1 MKRLLAFIGML
12 LMGTVQANIVIV
24 AHPSN
29 TNVLSKDDI
38 QRLYTGKMANFANG
52 DSAVPLNL
60 SDGNSLRTQFDEKAL
75 GRSSSQVKAYW
86 SKLVFTGKGTPP
98 KEVANEAE
106 MLQLVSSNPNILG
119 YVSSS
124 TDFSNLK
131 VLLVL
136 E

>member
-1 MKRLLAFIGML
+1 MKLLLILPSL
-12 LMGTVQANIVIV
+12 LLVGAVQAGIVIV
-24 AHPSN
+24 AHPTN
-29 TNVLSKDDI
+29 TNTVSAEEL
-38 QRLYTGKMANFANG
+38 QRLYTGKMSSFANG

-60 SDGNSLRTQFDEKAL
+60 ADANTLRTQFDEKAL

-98 KEVANEAE
+98 KEVANETE

-124 TDFSNLK
+124 ADTSKVK
-131 VLLVL
+131 VLLTL
-136 E
+136 D